1 MLSGISR
8 DTVRTKNIEDILSL
22 QEEGYLT
29 TTGNNMGIST
39 RSKAA
44 KAASDKPTWKF
55 PTTENAS
62 AIDEKNDT
70 DQASRRTKHGWQSP
84 HYGIEDGYKGEKSLT
99 NGGQSRHRKTAS
111 HSRTVSISNGYAGL
125 GSGRRVDAFGLADFD
140 GVSGTDNDEEDDG
153 IKISKKVE
161 VLDRRAEVS
170 AGLTGKDRNAFILLV
185 VLCKFPLESVSDA
198 KLNLASCNRF
208 LIDL

>member
-1 MLSGISR
+1 M
-8 DTVRTKNIEDILSL
+8 TTK
-22 QEEGYLT
+22 
-29 TTGNNMGIST
+29 GNTMGVST

-44 KAASDKPTWKF
+44 RGTSDKPTWKF

-62 AIDEKNDT
+62 AIDEKNDS

-84 HYGIEDGYKGEKSLT
+84 HYAIEDGYKGEKSLT

-111 HSRTVSISNGYAGL
+111 HSRTVSISSGYAGL

-153 IKISKKVE
+153 IRINKKVE
-161 VLDRRAEVS
+161 VLDRRAEAS
-170 AGLTGKDRNAFILLV
+170 AGLTGKDRNAFVLLV
-185 VLCKFPLESVSDA
+185 VLCESGIRIVPGGT
-198 KLNLASCNRF
+198 LTVVVRICF